1 MSDLKHSRGLEGREG
16 SVSAAIENAS
26 IKILTVDDNEALRYS
41 LGRSLRE
48 AGYEVIEARN
58 GEEAISMAANDPDLI
73 TLDINLPDMSGF
85 QVCERLKSEPLT
97 AHIPILHISSTFVD
111 PQSRVRGLRGGA
123 DAYLAE
129 PIDRGELIA
138 TVAALLRLKN
148 AEMVARQ
155 QAKIAESA
163 RNELIQL
170 NAGLESRV
178 AERTTE
184 LKSANESLRELSIR
198 LFKMQDDERRH
209 IARELHDSIGQLLA
223 AITMNQSVISRE
235 AEKLSP
241 AATKAFNEN
250 NVMVEEILR
259 GIRTISHL
267 LHPPLL
273 DEAGLPSALR
283 WYVEEFG
290 QRSGIDVKLECSESL
305 PRLPI
310 EVETAIFRIVQE
322 CLGNVH
328 RHSSSSTATVHLD
341 VDAGHAHLE
350 ISDAGQ
356 GISDERLREIKSRA
370 RAGVGIRGINERI
383 AQFGGHLQ
391 IESSGM
397 GTSIIADIPCNYRTK
412 NKLG

>member
-1 MSDLKHSRGLEGREG
+1 MSDLKHSKGPEKIERPLSATIDSG
-16 SVSAAIENAS
+16 SIR
-26 IKILTVDDNEALRYS
+26 ILTVDDNEALRYS
-41 LGRSLRE
+41 LVRSLRE
-48 AGYEVIEARN
+48 VGYQVLEARS
-58 GEEAISMAANDPDLI
+58 GEEAIAMAADDPDLI

-85 QVCERLKSEPLT
+85 QVCQRLKSEPLT

-111 PQSRVRGLRGGA
+111 PESRIRGLRGGA

-155 QAKIAESA
+155 QAKIAEDA
-163 RNELIQL
+163 RNELMQL
-170 NAGLESRV
+170 NANLESRV
-178 AERTTE
+178 AERTRE
-184 LKSANESLRELSIR
+184 LKSANESLRELSVR

-223 AITMNQSVISRE
+223 AITMNQSVISHE

-283 WYVEEFG
+283 WYIEEFG
-290 QRSGIDVKLECSESL
+290 ERSGIDVTLECPESL

-310 EVETAIFRIVQE
+310 ELETAIFRIVQE

-328 RHSSSSTATVHLD
+328 RHSGSQTATVHLD

-350 ISDAGQ
+350 INDAGQ
-356 GISDERLREIKSRA
+356 GISDERQREIKSGGRS
-370 RAGVGIRGINERI
+370 GVGIRGITERI

-391 IESSGM
+391 IESNGM
-397 GTSIIADIPCNYRTK
+397 GTSIIADISCNYRAKTS
-412 NKLG
+412 LE

>member
-1 MSDLKHSRGLEGREG
+1 MSDSTRLKDLKEKEG
-16 SVSAAIENAS
+16 SVPAAIDNGS

-41 LGRSLRE
+41 LVRSLRE
-48 AGYEVIEARN
+48 AGYQVIEARS
-58 GEEAISMAANDPDLI
+58 GEEAISLAAGDPDLI

-85 QVCERLKSEPLT
+85 QVCQRLKSEPLT

-111 PQSRVRGLRGGA
+111 PESRIRGLRGGA

-138 TVAALLRLKN
+138 TVGALLRLKN

-170 NAGLESRV
+170 NASLETRV

-184 LKSANESLRELSIR
+184 LKSANESLRELSVR

-235 AEKLSP
+235 ADKLSP

-283 WYVEEFG
+283 WYIEEFG
-290 QRSGIDVKLECSESL
+290 ERSGIAVLLECPESL

-310 EVETAIFRIVQE
+310 ELETAIFRIVQE

-328 RHSSSSTATVHLD
+328 RHSGSQTATVHLD

-350 ISDAGQ
+350 IRDSGQ
-356 GISDERLREIKSRA
+356 GISDERQREIKSGGRS
-370 RAGVGIRGINERI
+370 GVGIRGITERI

-391 IESSGM
+391 IDSNTE
-397 GTSIIADIPCNYRTK
+397 GTSVIADIPCNYRAKTSS
-412 NKLG
+412 

>member
-1 MSDLKHSRGLEGREG
+1 MSDLREG
-16 SVSAAIENAS
+16 SVSATIDNGS

-41 LGRSLRE
+41 LVRSLRE
-48 AGYEVIEARN
+48 AGYQVIEARS
-58 GEEAISMAANDPDLI
+58 GEEAISMAADDPDLI

-85 QVCERLKSEPLT
+85 QVCQRLKSEPLT

-111 PQSRVRGLRGGA
+111 PESRIRGLRGGA

-148 AEMVARQ
+148 AEIVARQ
-155 QAKIAESA
+155 QAKIAENA

-170 NAGLESRV
+170 NASLENRV

-184 LKSANESLRELSIR
+184 LQLANDSLRELSVR

-283 WYVEEFG
+283 WYIEEFG
-290 QRSGIDVKLECSESL
+290 ERSGIAVALECPESL

-310 EVETAIFRIVQE
+310 ELETAIFRIVQE

-328 RHSSSSTATVHLD
+328 RHSGSQTATVHLD

-356 GISDERLREIKSRA
+356 GISDERQREIKSGGRS
-370 RAGVGIRGINERI
+370 GVGIRGITERI
-383 AQFGGHLQ
+383 AQFGGNLQ
-391 IESSGM
+391 IESNAM
-397 GTSIIADIPCNYRTK
+397 GTSIIADIPCNYRANT
-412 NKLG
+412 G

>member
-1 MSDLKHSRGLEGREG
+1 MSDLTRSKDSKEKEG
-16 SVSAAIENAS
+16 SVSAAIDNSA

-41 LGRSLRE
+41 LARSLRE
-48 AGYEVIEARN
+48 AGYQVIEARS
-58 GEEAISMAANDPDLI
+58 GEEAISLAAGDPDLI

-111 PQSRVRGLRGGA
+111 PESRIRGLRGGA

-129 PIDRGELIA
+129 PVDRGELIA
-138 TVAALLRLKN
+138 TVGALLRLKN

-163 RNELIQL
+163 RHELVQL
-170 NAGLESRV
+170 NASLESRV

-184 LKSANESLRELSIR
+184 LKSANESLRELSVR

-283 WYVEEFG
+283 WYIEEFG
-290 QRSGIDVKLECSESL
+290 ERSGIDVALECPESL

-310 EVETAIFRIVQE
+310 ELETAIFRIVQE

-328 RHSSSSTATVHLD
+328 RHSGSQTATVHLD

-356 GISDERLREIKSRA
+356 GISDERQREIKSGGRS
-370 RAGVGIRGINERI
+370 GVGIRGITERI

-391 IESSGM
+391 IESNSE
-397 GTSIIADIPCNYRTK
+397 GTSVIADIPCNYRAKT
-412 NKLG
+412 GS

>member
-1 MSDLKHSRGLEGREG
+1 MSDSTRLKDLKEKDG
-16 SVSAAIENAS
+16 SVPAAIDNGS

-41 LGRSLRE
+41 LVRSLRE
-48 AGYEVIEARN
+48 AGYQVIEARS
-58 GEEAISMAANDPDLI
+58 GEEAISLAAGDPDLI

-85 QVCERLKSEPLT
+85 QVCQRLKSEPLT

-111 PQSRVRGLRGGA
+111 PESRIRGLRGGA

-138 TVAALLRLKN
+138 TVGALLRLKN

-170 NAGLESRV
+170 NASLETRV

-184 LKSANESLRELSIR
+184 LKSANESLRELSVR

-235 AEKLSP
+235 ADKLSP

-283 WYVEEFG
+283 WYIEEFG
-290 QRSGIDVKLECSESL
+290 ERSGIAVLLECPESL

-310 EVETAIFRIVQE
+310 ELETAIFRIVQE

-328 RHSSSSTATVHLD
+328 RHSGSQTATVHLD

-350 ISDAGQ
+350 IRDSGQ
-356 GISDERLREIKSRA
+356 GISDERQREIKSGGRS
-370 RAGVGIRGINERI
+370 GVGIRGITERI

-391 IESSGM
+391 IDSNTE
-397 GTSIIADIPCNYRTK
+397 GTSVIADIPCNYRAKT
-412 NKLG
+412 GS

>member
-1 MSDLKHSRGLEGREG
+1 MSNLKHSQGSEGREG
-16 SVSAAIENAS
+16 SAAIENGS

-48 AGYEVIEARN
+48 AGYEVIEARS

-111 PQSRVRGLRGGA
+111 PESRIRGLRGGA

-129 PIDRGELIA
+129 PVDRGELIA
-138 TVAALLRLKN
+138 TVGALLRLKN
-148 AEMVARQ
+148 AEMAARQ
-155 QAKIAESA
+155 QAKIAENA
-163 RNELIQL
+163 REELIQL
-170 NAGLESRV
+170 NASLETRV

-198 LFKMQDDERRH
+198 LFKMQDEERRH

-241 AATKAFNEN
+241 AAAKAFSEN

-290 QRSGIDVKLECSESL
+290 QRSGIDVKLECPESL

-310 EVETAIFRIVQE
+310 ELETAIFRIVQE

-328 RHSSSSTATVHLD
+328 RHSASQTATVHLD
-341 VDAGHAHLE
+341 VEAGHAHLE

-356 GISDERLREIKSRA
+356 GISDERLREIKSGA
-370 RAGVGIRGINERI
+370 RAGVGIRGITERI

-391 IESSGM
+391 IESNGM

-412 NKLG
+412 TNLQ

>member
-1 MSDLKHSRGLEGREG
+1 VSTAIDNG
-16 SVSAAIENAS
+16 SV
-26 IKILTVDDNEALRYS
+26 KILTVDDNEALRYS
-41 LGRSLRE
+41 LVRSLRE
-48 AGYEVIEARN
+48 AGYQVVEARS
-58 GEEAISMAANDPDLI
+58 GEEAISMAADDPDLI

-85 QVCERLKSEPLT
+85 QVCQRLKSEPLT

-111 PQSRVRGLRGGA
+111 PESRIRGLRGGA

-148 AEMVARQ
+148 AEIVARQ

-170 NAGLESRV
+170 NASLESRV

-184 LKSANESLRELSIR
+184 LKSANESLRELSVR
-198 LFKMQDDERRH
+198 LFKMQDEERRH

-241 AATKAFNEN
+241 AATKAFHEN

-290 QRSGIDVKLECSESL
+290 QRSGIDVALEVPESL

-310 EVETAIFRIVQE
+310 ELETAIFRIVQE

-328 RHSSSSTATVHLD
+328 RHSGSQTATVHLD
-341 VDAGHAHLE
+341 VDARHAHLE
-350 ISDAGQ
+350 ITDAGQ
-356 GISDERLREIKSRA
+356 GISDERQREIKSGGRS
-370 RAGVGIRGINERI
+370 GVGIRGITERI

-391 IESSGM
+391 IESNSE
-397 GTSIIADIPCNYRTK
+397 GTSVIADIPCNYRAKTS
-412 NKLG
+412 L

>member
-1 MSDLKHSRGLEGREG
+1 MSDSTRSKDSKEKEG
-16 SVSAAIENAS
+16 SVSAAIDNSA

-41 LGRSLRE
+41 LARSLRE
-48 AGYEVIEARN
+48 AGYQVIEARS
-58 GEEAISMAANDPDLI
+58 GEEAISLAAGDPDLI

-111 PQSRVRGLRGGA
+111 PESRIRGLRGGA

-129 PIDRGELIA
+129 PVDRGELIA
-138 TVAALLRLKN
+138 TVGALLRLKN

-155 QAKIAESA
+155 QAKIAETA
-163 RNELIQL
+163 RHELVQL
-170 NAGLESRV
+170 NASLETRV

-184 LKSANESLRELSIR
+184 LKSANESLRELSVR

-290 QRSGIDVKLECSESL
+290 QRSGIHVALECPESL

-310 EVETAIFRIVQE
+310 ELETAIFRIVQE

-328 RHSSSSTATVHLD
+328 RHSGSQTATVHLD

-356 GISDERLREIKSRA
+356 GISDERQREIKSGGRS
-370 RAGVGIRGINERI
+370 GVGIRGITERI

-391 IESSGM
+391 IESNSE
-397 GTSIIADIPCNYRTK
+397 GTSVIADIPCNYRAKT
-412 NKLG
+412 GS

>member
-1 MSDLKHSRGLEGREG
+1 MSDSTRLKDLKEKDG
-16 SVSAAIENAS
+16 SVPAAIDNGS

-41 LGRSLRE
+41 LVRSLRE
-48 AGYEVIEARN
+48 AGYQVIEARS
-58 GEEAISMAANDPDLI
+58 GEEAISLAAGDPDLI

-85 QVCERLKSEPLT
+85 QVCQRLKSEPLT

-111 PQSRVRGLRGGA
+111 PESRIRGLRGGA

-138 TVAALLRLKN
+138 TVGALLRLKN

-170 NAGLESRV
+170 NASLETRV

-184 LKSANESLRELSIR
+184 LKSANESLRELSVR

-235 AEKLSP
+235 ADKLSP

-283 WYVEEFG
+283 WYIEEFG
-290 QRSGIDVKLECSESL
+290 ERSGIAVLLECPESL

-310 EVETAIFRIVQE
+310 ELETAIFRIVQE

-328 RHSSSSTATVHLD
+328 RHSGSQTATVHLD

-350 ISDAGQ
+350 IRDSGQ
-356 GISDERLREIKSRA
+356 GISDERQREIKSGGRS
-370 RAGVGIRGINERI
+370 GVGIRGITERI

-391 IESSGM
+391 IDSNTE
-397 GTSIIADIPCNYRTK
+397 GTNVIADIPCNYRAKT
-412 NKLG
+412 GS

>member
-1 MSDLKHSRGLEGREG
+1 MSDLKYSKGTEKNAG
-16 SVSAAIENAS
+16 SLSATIDNGS

-41 LGRSLRE
+41 LVRSLRE
-48 AGYEVIEARN
+48 AGYQVLEARS
-58 GEEAISMAANDPDLI
+58 GEEAISMAADDPDLI

-111 PQSRVRGLRGGA
+111 PESRIRGLRGGA

-170 NAGLESRV
+170 NASLENRV
-178 AERTTE
+178 AERTKE
-184 LKSANESLRELSIR
+184 LKSANESLRELSVR

-283 WYVEEFG
+283 WYIEEFG
-290 QRSGIDVKLECSESL
+290 QRSGIDVALQCPESL

-310 EVETAIFRIVQE
+310 ELETAIFRIVQE

-328 RHSSSSTATVHLD
+328 RHSGSQTATVRLD

-356 GISDERLREIKSRA
+356 GISDERQREIKWGGRG
-370 RAGVGIRGINERI
+370 GVGLRGITERI

-391 IESSGM
+391 IESSGE
-397 GTSIIADIPCNYRTK
+397 GTTIIADIPSNFRTK
-412 NKLG
+412 TSL